1 MQKNYSK
8 SFNMLLMS
16 AKIEPKQVESID
28 NGNNIRTKQ
37 LRQHLADAIQVETE
51 ATDERIDQFTKQQMA
66 LLKMFRDQ
74 AENDFENIL
83 W

>member
-16 AKIEPKQVESID
+16 ANVDPKQVKSID
-28 NGNNIRTKQ
+28 NGNIRTKQ
-37 LRQHLADAIQVETE
+37 LQQHLAEAVQFETE
-51 ATDERIDQFTKQQMA
+51 ATEERIDQFTKQQMA
-66 LLKMFRDQ
+66 LLNMFREQ
-74 AENDFENIL
+74 AENDFQNIL

>member
-16 AKIEPKQVESID
+16 TKVDPKQVESID
-28 NGNNIRTKQ
+28 NGNIRTKQ

-51 ATDERIDQFTKQQMA
+51 ATEERIDQFTKQQMA
-66 LLKMFRDQ
+66 LLKMFREQ
-74 AENDFENIL
+74 AENDFQNIL